1 MRLAQDDDACTWVDS
16 GYTVQLTWSDDHQPT
31 FEIKETGEKLHK
43 TIDVRRAIDRRRAM
57 TQQQQAQH
65 DQERA
70 QAALTARR
78 IALIQ
83 QGLAEIARRQ
93 QASGGL

>member
-1 MRLAQDDDACTWVDS
+1 MRLAQDDAFVWQDS
-16 GYTVQLTWSDDHQPT
+16 GFTVQLSFDSDHQPT
-31 FEIKETGEKLHK
+31 FEIKETGEQYAR

-57 TQQQQAQH
+57 SQQQQAQH

-83 QGLAEIARRQ
+83 QGLAEIERRL

>member
-1 MRLAQDDDACTWVDS
+1 MRLAQDDDACTWQDS
-16 GYTVQLTWSDDHQPT
+16 GYTVQLTFSDDHQPT

-57 TQQQQAQH
+57 TQQQQAKY

-70 QAALTARR
+70 MEALAARR
-78 IALIQ
+78 IQLINE
-83 QGLAEIARRQ
+83 GLAALELLKQREWI
-93 QASGGL
+93 

>member
-16 GYTVQLTWSDDHQPT
+16 GYTVQLSFDADHQPT
-31 FEIKETGEKLHK
+31 FEIKETGERLHK

-57 TQQQQAQH
+57 TQQQQAKY

-70 QAALTARR
+70 QKALMARR
-78 IALIQ
+78 IKLINE
-83 QGLAEIARRQ
+83 GLAEIERRR